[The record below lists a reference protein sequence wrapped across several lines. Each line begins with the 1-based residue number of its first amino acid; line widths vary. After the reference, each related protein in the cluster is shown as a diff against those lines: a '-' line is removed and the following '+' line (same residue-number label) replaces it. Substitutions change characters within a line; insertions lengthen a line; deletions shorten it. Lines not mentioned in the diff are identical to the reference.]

1 MGKMY
6 DQIKKMRKGNLD
18 ETNFGI
24 NFKFH
29 IMEEEKYQ
37 YNMLA
42 IYPSD
47 VVDTIRTKNDYDN
60 DKCWDIIQQF
70 SHNLLVTKAG
80 NADESIPEI
89 KAQVKKSLR
98 AVALAVLRMAILDPF
113 KSAAI
118 RPDSVLSMTLAEVN
132 GRIGFDLTE
141 DGEHSMMFLSKGI
154 KSYIENDIKREDL
167 DFYVELA

>member
-1 MGKMY
+1 M
-6 DQIKKMRKGNLD
+6 
-18 ETNFGI
+18 
-24 NFKFH
+24 
-29 IMEEEKYQ
+29 
-37 YNMLA
+37 
-42 IYPSD
+42 
-47 VVDTIRTKNDYDN
+47 
-60 DKCWDIIQQF
+60 
-70 SHNLLVTKAG
+70 
-80 NADESIPEI
+80 
-89 KAQVKKSLR
+89 
-98 AVALAVLRMAILDPF
+98 ALAVLRMAILDPF